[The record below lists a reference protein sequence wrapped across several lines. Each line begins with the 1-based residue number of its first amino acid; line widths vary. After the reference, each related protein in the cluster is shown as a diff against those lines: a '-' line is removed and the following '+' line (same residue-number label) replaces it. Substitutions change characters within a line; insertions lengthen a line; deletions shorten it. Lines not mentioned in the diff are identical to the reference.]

1 MESIG
6 VGLFF
11 SSIPASGQGGNPLS
25 FTVDL
30 HLHTTASDGTLTPT
44 QLVKLLAENG
54 LKLIAITDHDSL
66 EGIPEAKAELVKH
79 PGMTL
84 IPGVEISA
92 DIDDSEVHV
101 LGYHLDENNPEL
113 QKVLAHFRKGREGR
127 GEKMVAKLNE
137 MGFAITW
144 ERVVEL
150 AQGGAIA
157 RPHVA
162 RALLEKGYITELR
175 EAFDKYIGRGGP
187 AYVSREKMSPA
198 DSVELI
204 SKFGGIPVL
213 AHPTY
218 TKDPESLVASLV
230 PKGLAG
236 MEVYYKNYNEET
248 VNWLHDIAKR
258 HGLLALGG
266 SDYHASH
273 ESDEVE
279 PGLVGPP
286 AENGQR
292 LLEMGPR

>member
-1 MESIG
+1 M
-6 VGLFF
+6 
-11 SSIPASGQGGNPLS
+11 S

-30 HLHTTASDGTLTPT
+30 HLHSTASDGTLTPT
-44 QLVKLLAENG
+44 ELMKLLAENG
-54 LKLIAITDHDSL
+54 LKLVSLTDHDSL
-66 EGIPEAKAELVKH
+66 EGITEAKRELANH
-79 PGMTL
+79 PDMTL
-84 IPGVEISA
+84 ISGVEISA
-92 DIDDSEVHV
+92 DLDESEVHV
-101 LGYHLDENNPEL
+101 LGYHLDENNADL
-113 QKVLAHFRKGREGR
+113 QEVLARFRKGREGR
-127 GEKMVAKLNE
+127 GEKMVEKLNE

-162 RALLEKGYITELR
+162 RALLEKGYISELR
-175 EAFDKYIGRGGP
+175 EAFDQYIGRGGP
-187 AYVSREKMSPA
+187 AYVSREKMSPE

-204 SKFGGIPVL
+204 ARFGGIPVL

-218 TKDPESLVASLV
+218 TKDPEALVASLV

-236 MEVYYKNYNEET
+236 MEVYYKGYNEET
-248 VNWLHDIAKR
+248 VNELLGIAQR

-266 SDYHASH
+266 SDYHANH
-273 ESDEVE
+273 EGDEVE

-286 AENGQR
+286 EENGQK

>member
-1 MESIG
+1 MG
-6 VGLFF
+6 
-11 SSIPASGQGGNPLS
+11 

-54 LKLIAITDHDSL
+54 LKVIAITDHDSL
-66 EGIPEAKAELVKH
+66 EGIPEAKAELAKH
-79 PGMTL
+79 PDMTL

-92 DIDDSEVHV
+92 EVDDSEVHV
-101 LGYHLDENNPEL
+101 LGYHLDENNPAL

-127 GEKMVAKLNE
+127 GEKMVEKLNE
-137 MGFAITW
+137 MGLAITW

-162 RALLEKGYITELR
+162 RALLEKGYITELK
-175 EAFDKYIGRGGP
+175 EAFDNYIGRSGP
-187 AYVSREKMSPA
+187 AYVSREKMSPEE
-198 DSVELI
+198 SVELI
-204 SKFGGIPVL
+204 RKFGGVPVL

-236 MEVYYKNYNEET
+236 MEVYYKGYNEET
-248 VNWLHDIAKR
+248 VQSLFEISQR

-266 SDYHASH
+266 SDYHANH
-273 ESDEVE
+273 EGDEVE

-286 AENGQR
+286 VENGQR
-292 LLEMGPR
+292 LLEMGPQ

>member
-1 MESIG
+1 M
-6 VGLFF
+6 
-11 SSIPASGQGGNPLS
+11 S
-25 FTVDL
+25 FTVDF

-44 QLVKLLAENG
+44 ELVKLLAGNG

-66 EGIPEAKAELVKH
+66 EGIAEAKRELANH
-79 PGMTL
+79 PQMTL

-92 DIDDSEVHV
+92 DMDESEVHV
-101 LGYHLDENNPEL
+101 LGYHLDENDPDLHE
-113 QKVLAHFRKGREGR
+113 VLVNFRKGREGR
-127 GEKMVAKLNE
+127 GEQMVQKLNE
-137 MGFAITW
+137 MGFAISW

-162 RALLEKGYITELR
+162 RALLEKGYITELK
-175 EAFDKYIGRGGP
+175 EAFDNYIGRGGP
-187 AYVSREKMSPA
+187 AYVSREKMSPEE
-198 DSVELI
+198 SVELI
-204 SKFGGIPVL
+204 RKFGGVPVL

-236 MEVYYKNYNEET
+236 MEVYYKSYNKET
-248 VNWLHDIAKR
+248 VQSLLEISQR

-266 SDYHASH
+266 SDYHANH
-273 ESDEVE
+273 EGDEVE

-286 AENGQR
+286 VENGQR
-292 LLEMGPR
+292 LLEMGPQ

>member
-1 MESIG
+1 M
-6 VGLFF
+6 
-11 SSIPASGQGGNPLS
+11 S

-30 HLHTTASDGTLTPT
+30 HLHSTASDGTLTPT
-44 QLVKLLAENG
+44 ELMKLLAGNG
-54 LKLIAITDHDSL
+54 LKLVALTDHDSL
-66 EGIPEAKAELVKH
+66 EGIPEAKAELANH
-79 PGMTL
+79 PDVTL

-92 DIDDSEVHV
+92 DIEGSEVHV

-113 QKVLAHFRKGREGR
+113 QEVLGHFRKGREGR
-127 GEKMVAKLNE
+127 GEKMVEKLNE
-137 MGFAITW
+137 MGFAIEW

-150 AQGGAIA
+150 AQGGSIA

-162 RALLEKGYITELR
+162 RALLEKGYISELK
-175 EAFDKYIGRGGP
+175 EAFDQYIGRGGP
-187 AYVSREKMSPA
+187 AYVGREKMSPA

-204 SKFGGIPVL
+204 AKFGGVPIL

-236 MEVYYKNYNEET
+236 MEVYYKNYNKQT
-248 VNWLHDIAKR
+248 INWLRGIAKR

-266 SDYHASH
+266 SDYHANH
-273 ESDEVE
+273 EDDEVE

-286 AENGQR
+286 PENGQR

>member
-1 MESIG
+1 
-6 VGLFF
+6 
-11 SSIPASGQGGNPLS
+11 LS
-25 FTVDL
+25 FTVDF

-44 QLVKLLAENG
+44 ELVKLLAGNG

-66 EGIPEAKAELVKH
+66 EGIAEAKRELANH
-79 PGMTL
+79 PQMTL

-92 DIDDSEVHV
+92 DMDESEVHV
-101 LGYHLDENNPEL
+101 LGYHLDENDPDLHE
-113 QKVLAHFRKGREGR
+113 VLVNFRKGREGR
-127 GEKMVAKLNE
+127 GEQMVEKLNE
-137 MGFAITW
+137 MGFAISW

-162 RALLEKGYITELR
+162 RALLEKGYITELK
-175 EAFDKYIGRGGP
+175 EAFDNYIGRGGP
-187 AYVSREKMSPA
+187 AYVSREKMSPEE
-198 DSVELI
+198 SVELI
-204 SKFGGIPVL
+204 RKFGGVPVL

-236 MEVYYKNYNEET
+236 MEVYYKSYNEET
-248 VNWLHDIAKR
+248 VQSLLEISQR

-266 SDYHASH
+266 SDYHANH
-273 ESDEVE
+273 EGDEVE

-286 AENGQR
+286 VENGQR
-292 LLEMGPR
+292 LLEMGPQ

>member
-1 MESIG
+1 MIRA
-6 VGLFF
+6 GLFLL
-11 SSIPASGQGGNPLS
+11 QGGSPLS

-30 HLHTTASDGTLTPT
+30 HLHTTASDGTRTPKE
-44 QLVKLLAENG
+44 LVKLLSQNG
-54 LKLIAITDHDSL
+54 LKLVAITDHDSL
-66 EGIPEAKAELVKH
+66 EGIPEAKRELAYH
-79 PGMTL
+79 PDMTL

-92 DIDDSEVHV
+92 DMDESEVHV
-101 LGYHLDENNPEL
+101 LGYHLNEDDAEL

-127 GEKMVAKLNE
+127 GEQMVQKLNE
-137 MGFAITW
+137 MGIAITW
-144 ERVVEL
+144 ERVVDL

-162 RALLEKGYITELR
+162 RAMLEKGYITELK

-187 AYVSREKMSPA
+187 AYVRREKMSPEE
-198 DSVELI
+198 SVELI
-204 SKFGGIPVL
+204 RKFGGIPVL

-230 PKGLAG
+230 TKGLAG

-248 VNWLHDIAKR
+248 VQSLLAISQR

-266 SDYHASH
+266 SDYHANY
-273 ESDEVE
+273 EGDEVE

-286 AENGQR
+286 VENGQR